1 MHTSRATLIGL
12 FSVFLWGTLALLTRL
27 TDGLIPPLQ
36 LVAMTFG
43 LAYLLMQIRWF
54 CLGHTGVV
62 YLRLSWQAW
71 LVGVGG
77 LFGYHLCYFYALN
90 HAPAAQAS
98 LLAYLWPVLI
108 VLLSALLPAEK
119 LLKRHLLGVT
129 LAALGGWLLLSD
141 PDQGLQPAYAAGYAA
156 ALACAF
162 IWSGYSVLSRR
173 LKSVPTDAVGWYC
186 LATALL
192 ALGCHWLLEP
202 TVWPASAR
210 SWFGIVALGIGPVGI
225 AFFTWDYGVKHG
237 HIQLLGIASY
247 AAPLISTVLLIIAG
261 EAHMSDALISACALI
276 IPGSL
281 IAAGVL
287 NVRMRTDKTGV
298 SVSSG
303 DIE

>member
-1 MHTSRATLIGL
+1 MHTPQATLIGL

-54 CLGHTGVV
+54 CLGHTGVL
-62 YLRLSWQAW
+62 YMRQPWQAW

-77 LFGYHLCYFYALN
+77 LFGYHLCYFFAMN
-90 HAPAAQAS
+90 HAPAAHAG

-108 VLLSALLPAEK
+108 VLLSALLPSEK
-119 LLKRHLLGVT
+119 LLKRHLLGVV

-141 PDQGLQPAYAAGYAA
+141 PDEGLQPAYAAGYMA
-156 ALACAF
+156 ALACAL
-162 IWSGYSVLSRR
+162 IWSGYSILSRR

-186 LATALL
+186 LVTALL
-192 ALGCHWLLEP
+192 ALACHWLLEP
-202 TVWPASAR
+202 TVWPANAR
-210 SWFGIVALGIGPVGI
+210 SWLGVVALGIGPVGI

-237 HIQLLGIASY
+237 NIQLLGIASY
-247 AAPLISTVLLIIAG
+247 AAPLISTILLIMAG
-261 EAHMSDALISACALI
+261 EAYMSDALIAACALI
-276 IPGSL
+276 VLGSL

-287 NVRMRTDKTGV
+287 NIRMGAGKAGV

-303 DIE
+303 DTE